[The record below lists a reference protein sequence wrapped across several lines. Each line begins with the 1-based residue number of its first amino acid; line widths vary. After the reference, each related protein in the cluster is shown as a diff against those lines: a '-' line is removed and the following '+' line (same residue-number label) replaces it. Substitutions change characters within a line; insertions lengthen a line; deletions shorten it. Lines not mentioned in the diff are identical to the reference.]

1 MGNDGSLIF
10 DTKIDD
16 SGFKKGMASLGS
28 LGTSALKGVGIA
40 LGVAT
45 AAMTALGVSAIKT
58 GMDFSAQM
66 SRVQAISGATA
77 DELRALNKVAIKL
90 GASTSFSASEAA
102 AGMENLASAGFDA
115 NEIMS
120 AMPGLLDLAA
130 VSGGNVAAASEVAA
144 TALRAFGL
152 EASEAGHVADVFAAA
167 AAATNA
173 EALDMGEAMK
183 YVAPVAKAMG
193 QSLEETAAAIGIMS
207 DAGIKGGQAGTALRG
222 ALSRLAKP
230 TRIMKASIKELGIS
244 FYDTEGNMLPLNK
257 MVGVLQESME
267 GLTQEQKNQHLVTL
281 FGQESL
287 SGMLA
292 LIEAGPEKLNE
303 LTGSLENSD
312 GAAADM
318 AVTIM
323 DNLKGAIE
331 EMGGAFETFKI
342 TLFQK
347 FEEPLKDLAKTATD
361 VMNYLTMA
369 FGGKDEMIASMEEM
383 GLSAYDLGIDLE
395 SIPSGFTGLLEKAKE
410 ILKGFAENLIA
421 QLPTILNT
429 GREILASLI
438 QGITERLPELI
449 PMAQGLIQSMVDGM
463 ATYMPIMLNSG
474 AQILTGLIQGIT
486 EMLPTLITQA
496 IDLIIL
502 YADTLIANL
511 PMVIS
516 AGLGLIKALAQ
527 GIIDNLPKLIAEV
540 PRIINSFAGAI
551 YDMLPVILG
560 TGLSIIWELIKGLIG
575 AIPTIIANLPQIIMA
590 IVNVFTLYNWWNL
603 GKTILTN
610 LGQGIVSMKG
620 SIVTWVKGIGA
631 NIVESIR
638 YLLSGGSIRM
648 IGLNFIQTI
657 GTGIKSLATAPV
669 TMIKTIGTNVINA
682 IKSIFSAKSWTIGS
696 DLVKGIWNGISNV
709 TGWIL
714 SKIRGFGSSIIKGIK
729 SIFGIAS
736 PSTVLRDEVGEMLP
750 PGIGDGVENAMPAL
764 QKDVDREMSGLTAKM
779 KATVYAETADVG
791 AKMTAGS
798 STHKAP
804 TTAADEAAAK
814 KKDDEGMLHA
824 TIIMDHRAVAEVIT
838 PYTSNEAAKNRKR
851 RDK

>member
-1 MGNDGSLIF
+1 MANDGSLIF

-28 LGTSALKGVGIA
+28 LGTSALKGVGVA
-40 LGVAT
+40 LGIAT
-45 AAMTALGVSAIKT
+45 AAMTALGASAIKT

-102 AGMENLASAGFDA
+102 AGMENLASAGFNA

-152 EASEAGHVADVFAAA
+152 EASEAGHVADVFAEAA
-167 AAATNA
+167 ARTNA

-230 TRIMKASIKELGIS
+230 TKTMKESIKELGLE
-244 FYDTEGNMLPLNK
+244 FYDTEGKMLPLNE
-257 MVGVLQESME
+257 MIGVLQESME
-267 GLTQEQKNQHLVTL
+267 GLTQEQRNQHLVTL

-292 LIEAGPEKLNE
+292 LIEAGPEKLAALTKE
-303 LTGSLENSD
+303 LEESD

-318 AVTIM
+318 ASTITA
-323 DNLKGAIE
+323 NLKGALD
-331 EMGGAFETFKI
+331 GLSGSFETFKI

-347 FEEPLKDLAKTATD
+347 FEEPLMNLAETATD

-369 FGGKDEMIASMEEM
+369 FGGKDEMIASMTEM
-383 GLSAYDLGIDLE
+383 GLSAYDLGINLE
-395 SIPSGFTGLLEKAKE
+395 EIPSGFTGLLEKAKE
-410 ILKGFAENLIA
+410 VLSSFAKNLLA
-421 QLPTILNT
+421 NLPEMMNS
-429 GREILASLI
+429 GRAMLASLI
-438 QGITERLPELI
+438 QGIAERLPELI

-463 ATYMPIMLNSG
+463 TTYLPIMITSG

-502 YADTLIANL
+502 VADTIIANL
-511 PMVIS
+511 PMLIS

-540 PRIINSFAGAI
+540 PRIINAFAGAI
-551 YDMLPVILG
+551 YDKLPDILA
-560 TGLSIIWELIKGLIG
+560 TGVTIIWELIKGLIG
-575 AIPTIIANLPQIIMA
+575 AIPTIIENIPAIIMA

-620 SIVTWVKGIGA
+620 SIVEWVKGIGA

-638 YLLSGGSIRM
+638 YLLSGGSIKM

-669 TMIKTIGTNVINA
+669 TMIKTIGTNVING
-682 IKSIFSAKSWTIGS
+682 IKGIFSASSWNIGS

-709 TGWIL
+709 TGWVL
-714 SKIRGFGSSIIKGIK
+714 SKIKGFGSSIIKGIK

-736 PSTVLRDEVGEMLP
+736 PSKIMEAEVGEMLP
-750 PGIGDGVENAMPAL
+750 PGIGEGVENAMPAL
-764 QKDVDREMSGLTAKM
+764 QKDVDREMSTLTGRL

-804 TTAADEAAAK
+804 KTAAEEAAEQ
-814 KKDDEGMLHA
+814 KDSEGLLYA
-824 TIIMDHRAVAEVIT
+824 TIEMDHHEVAKVIT